1 MAVDES
7 IFTELHRALDSPAP
21 VASLREVVRKEL
33 AAGVPRQEVLDQLEA
48 LRYEFRETGTEG
60 QEDAVLDVMD
70 FVSGWCSPHV
80 RL

>member
-1 MAVDES
+1 M
-7 IFTELHRALDSPAP
+7 
-21 VASLREVVRKEL
+21 RKEL

-48 LRYEFRETGTEG
+48 LRYELRETGTEG